1 MGRYAKVTENKFKA
15 VKILLASG
23 ATHNECADSMGLGV
37 STVGTINRSE
47 TYEEYR
53 NATYIRSAYVRK
65 KMREAAE
72 SANEDSQEDIAP
84 AVDESEKEEQNKD
97 QQTQIVE
104 HRQTVTI
111 QATHYMMEEMRKTNE
126 LLALIS
132 NKLAF
137 IVDEL
142 TR

>member
-1 MGRYAKVTENKFKA
+1 MGRYTKVTESKFKA

-23 ATHNECADSMGLGV
+23 STQKECAESMGMSV
-37 STVGTINRSE
+37 CTVGIIKRSE
-47 TYEEYR
+47 TYDEYK
-53 NATYIRSAYVRK
+53 NITYITSGYYRK
-65 KMREAAE
+65 KMRKEAE
-72 SANEDSQEDIAP
+72 TEKVDN
-84 AVDESEKEEQNKD
+84 AVEETPEVVEAKTEEQE
-97 QQTQIVE
+97 TPAQIVE
-104 HRQTVTI
+104 YRQNVTI
-111 QATHYMMEEMRKTNE
+111 QANQYMMEEMRKTNE